1 LKGAL
6 LFLIFRIREKG
17 CNLLT
22 RNFYKKG
29 EGSSITNI
37 GYIFEHR
44 WRAIRESP
52 LQVLCAFP
60 LLIANGGASRTS
72 PPTGLCAFPLLIANG
87 GASRTSPPTG
97 LCAFPQSSQIAD
109 RRGRRPLRVCALFLC
124 WTRVP
129 RYPFHIQCGY
139 CPFLFFK
146 RFCGGEGVLFQ
157 KRPLNSLPH
166 LAPRGAGTGVRQG

>member
-72 PPTGLCAFPLLIANG
+72 PPTGLCAFP
-87 GASRTSPPTG
+87 
-97 LCAFPQSSQIAD
+97 QSSQIAD

-129 RYPFHIQCGY
+129 RYPFHMQCGY

-146 RFCGGEGVLFQ
+146 RFCGGVGVLFQ
-157 KRPLNSLPH
+157 KRPHDPRSPLS
-166 LAPRGAGTGVRQG
+166 PRGASKKVRQG